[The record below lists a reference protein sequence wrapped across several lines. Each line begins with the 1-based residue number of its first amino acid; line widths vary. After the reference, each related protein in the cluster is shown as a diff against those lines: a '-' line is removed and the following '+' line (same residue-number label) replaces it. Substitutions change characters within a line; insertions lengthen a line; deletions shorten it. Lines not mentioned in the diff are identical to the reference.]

1 MLQIRTP
8 AKVPTV
14 DPIIE
19 LMEKYHA
26 DERARKINLGIGVY
40 QDAEGR
46 TPILRAVKEAEQH
59 IFERE
64 DTKTYVSVAGR
75 AGYLDKLRKLVFAET
90 ADTAVA
96 VQSVGGSGALRLL
109 AELLVKA
116 TERRRIWVS
125 NPTWANHYAILGSSG
140 FEISKFEYPS
150 FGDVDKIGDI
160 TISGLEKAE
169 PGDFV
174 VIHATCHNPTG
185 LDASKEDMA
194 RIKDFLLSR
203 DLIPLLDAAYV
214 GLKDE
219 FETDARV
226 VADFASGFPLA
237 ACAFSAS
244 KNLGLYRERIG
255 AAFVMSSDKA
265 SLASWRQEMM
275 TLARANYSMPPDHG
289 AAIVEE
295 ILNSEE
301 LTRSWLDELRDMRA
315 RIQGLRNELA
325 ARLDAH
331 NFGKPTDHIRQ
342 GNGMFCLLP
351 ISKEATE
358 ALRDDNGIY
367 MMPSGRINIAG
378 LSEKSVDD
386 VAKAVCKVS

>member
-8 AKVPTV
+8 AKAETV

-19 LMEKYHA
+19 LMERFHA
-26 DERARKINLGIGVY
+26 DTRPRKINLGIGVY

-46 TPILRAVKEAEQH
+46 TPILKAVKQAEQRLL
-59 IFERE
+59 ERE

-75 AGYLDKLRKLVFAET
+75 AGYLDKLRKLIFGDAG
-90 ADTAVA
+90 DTAVA

-116 TERRRIWVS
+116 TDRRRIWVS
-125 NPTWANHYAILGSSG
+125 NPTWANHYAILGSAG
-140 FEISKFEYPS
+140 FEISKYAYPS
-150 FGDVDKIGDI
+150 FGDVENIGDM
-160 TISGLEKAE
+160 TIAGLEGAR

-174 VIHATCHNPTG
+174 VLHATCHNPTG
-185 LDASKEDMA
+185 LDASAEDMA
-194 RIKDFLLSR
+194 KIKRFLLSR

-226 VADFASGFPLA
+226 VSDFASGFPLA

-244 KNLGLYRERIG
+244 KNLGLYRDRIG

-295 ILNSEE
+295 ILASEE

-325 ARLDAH
+325 DRLDAH
-331 NFGKPTDHIRQ
+331 SFGKSTAHIRQ

-351 ISKEATE
+351 ISKEATD
-358 ALRDDNGIY
+358 ALRDNDGIY

-386 VAKAVCKVS
+386 VARAVCKVS

>member
-8 AKVPTV
+8 AKAETV

-19 LMEKYHA
+19 LMERFHA
-26 DERARKINLGIGVY
+26 DTRPRKINLGIGVY

-46 TPILRAVKEAEQH
+46 TPILKAVKQAEQRLL
-59 IFERE
+59 ERE

-75 AGYLDKLRKLVFAET
+75 AGYLDKLRKLIFGDAG
-90 ADTAVA
+90 DTAVA

-116 TERRRIWVS
+116 TDRRRIWVS
-125 NPTWANHYAILGSSG
+125 NPTWANHYAILGSAG
-140 FEISKFEYPS
+140 FEISKYAYPS
-150 FGDVDKIGDI
+150 FGDVENIGDM
-160 TISGLEKAE
+160 TIAGLEGAR

-174 VIHATCHNPTG
+174 VLHATCHNPTG
-185 LDASKEDMA
+185 LDASAEDMA
-194 RIKDFLLSR
+194 KIKRFLLSR

-219 FETDARV
+219 FGTDARV
-226 VADFASGFPLA
+226 VSDFASGFPLA

-244 KNLGLYRERIG
+244 KNLGLYRDRIG

-295 ILNSEE
+295 ILASEE

-325 ARLDAH
+325 DRLDAH
-331 NFGKPTDHIRQ
+331 NFGKSTAHIRQ

-351 ISKEATE
+351 ISKEATD
-358 ALRDDNGIY
+358 ALRDNDGIY

-386 VAKAVCKVS
+386 VARAVCKVS